1 MTEKSPFVTKTR
13 KIASSSLMNMLHPND
28 EALFHPSKNMNF
40 NFFHSETRLTGS
52 NEALIPSIQ
61 KHEFQLLIK

>member
-28 EALFHPSKNMNF
+28 ETLFHPSKNMNF

-52 NEALIPSIQ
+52 NEALFHPS
-61 KHEFQLLIK
+61 KNMNFNFL